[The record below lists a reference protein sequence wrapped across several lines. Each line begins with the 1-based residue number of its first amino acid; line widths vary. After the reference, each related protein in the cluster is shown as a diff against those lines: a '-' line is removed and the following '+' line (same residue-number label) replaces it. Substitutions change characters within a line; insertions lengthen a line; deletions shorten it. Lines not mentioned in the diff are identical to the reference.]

1 MRGRWVGTGFLAV
14 GLVFVLFVGLSL
26 AQGRMP
32 GDDAP
37 AIAIGSADTARAP
50 LGTGFTY
57 QGRLEGKGG
66 PVSSTCEMAFALYDR
81 AAGGG

>member
-37 AIAIGSADTARAP
+37 AIAIGSAGTARAP

-57 QGRLEGKGG
+57 QGRLEGR
-66 PVSSTCEMAFALYDR
+66 VDR
-81 AAGGG
+81 SAAPAR